1 MNSKNLS
8 NISFSWA
15 SIVFGTIGMGL
26 LEKENY
32 SLGTGFIVLS
42 LVILAVREKLK
53 IN

>member
-1 MNSKNLS
+1 MNSKNIS

-32 SLGTGFIVLS
+32 LVGSAMIVLS
-42 LVILAVREKLK
+42 LIILGVREKLK